1 MAVPVYLFT
10 GPEFGERN
18 DAVEQLKKQAE
29 KKFGELDYHLLYAG
43 DTSVSE
49 VLGLLEN
56 GNLFS
61 SARFIVLRNAESIK
75 QKEDIARLG
84 DWVKTITAQ
93 KADDAWLFLVSDET
107 AVDKKLEALVPKEN
121 RRIFWELFDDRKE
134 QWVRD
139 YFRKNGFGVEDAAVE
154 AILNMV
160 ENNTEALR
168 TECSRFFICL
178 EKGHTV
184 TVADVEAILAHNRTE
199 NAFTLFD
206 ALADSSH
213 EPSQRLEEALEI
225 LQKIRHSK
233 ESNAIQLLAGLSW
246 SFKKLREWQSLFQ
259 DSSPSDFD
267 LKTHGFGS
275 KKVQGKYRMAS
286 RVWKLPQTSLIVS
299 SIAAADMQIRSGGT
313 AAEETV
319 LQGLLY
325 SIVMHCGAPLASWE
339 TD

>member
-18 DAVEQLKKQAE
+18 DAIDQLRKQAE
-29 KKFGELDYHLLYAG
+29 KKFGELDYHLLYAA
-43 DTSVSE
+43 DVSVSE
-49 VLGLLEN
+49 VLGLLQN

-61 SARFIVLRNAESIK
+61 SARFIVLRNAEQIK
-75 QKEDIARLG
+75 QKEDIAKLS
-84 DWVKTITAQ
+84 DWIKTITVQ

-107 AVDKKLEALVPKEN
+107 GVDKKLEALVPKEN
-121 RRIFWELFDDRKE
+121 RRIFWEMFDDRKE
-134 QWVRD
+134 QWIRD
-139 YFRKNGFGVEDAAVE
+139 YFRKNGFGVDDAAVE
-154 AILNMV
+154 SILNMV

-168 TECSRFFICL
+168 TECSRFFICF
-178 EKGHTV
+178 EKGRTV
-184 TVADVEAILAHNRTE
+184 TAADVDAILAHNRTE

-206 ALADSSH
+206 ALADSSR
-213 EPSQRLEEALEI
+213 EPSQRLENALEI

-246 SFKKLREWQSLFQ
+246 SFKKLREWQTLFR
-259 DSSPSDFD
+259 DGSPSDFD

-299 SIAAADMQIRSGGT
+299 SIAAADIQIRAGGT
-313 AAEETV
+313 AAEETI

-325 SIVMHCGAPLASWE
+325 SIVIHGGNPLSSW
-339 TD
+339 DAD